1 MNFFP
6 LPAWLF
12 IDTFSFV
19 AIRNSVF
26 IELSILASDIEQVEN
41 DILMQFVD
49 GGSAVPH
56 PVLYCLFFNLHIR
69 VINEQILFLVK
80 LRVILQYTIQ

>member
-1 MNFFP
+1 M
-6 LPAWLF
+6 
-12 IDTFSFV
+12 
-19 AIRNSVF
+19 
-26 IELSILASDIEQVEN
+26 ASDIEQVEN

-56 PVLYCLFFNLHIR
+56 SVLYCLFFNLHIR

-80 LRVILQYTIQ
+80 LRVILQYTIQNLYFTFVHVSAFFLSSL

>member
-6 LPAWLF
+6 SLPGYLS
-12 IDTFSFV
+12 ITFSFV

-69 VINEQILFLVK
+69 VINEQILFLFK